1 MQHNVMC
8 SCSECTASRLG
19 GASSVV
25 PQAEREVAA
34 YAAPPP
40 DDDDDEDV
48 TGDELARA
56 DATAAAMS
64 GGPEVRDELAVRVD
78 ALELAG
84 RRREAELRSA
94 QVRLDAQER
103 RIGELESAMLAMQRA
118 FSPPTAG

>member
-48 TGDELARA
+48 TG
-56 DATAAAMS
+56 
-64 GGPEVRDELAVRVD
+64 DELAVRVD